1 MRGVERGVEGFG
13 ALGGLQGLRLQ
24 GFRAL
29 GSGLRFRCSWDLRIF
44 QGSCAREK
52 HAPRASKQSFDFR
65 KRCSSRLTFRTHNC
79 EA

>member
-44 QGSCAREK
+44 QDTGSW
-52 HAPRASKQSFDFR
+52 D
-65 KRCSSRLTFRTHNC
+65 SR
-79 EA
+79 